1 VTDGPRSAI
10 IIVALALLRLHKT
23 AAAVAVGLHSRVPQ
37 FEFQANAISSYYFAA
52 RRSDRSPRP

>member
-23 AAAVAVGLHSRVPQ
+23 AAAVAVG
-37 FEFQANAISSYYFAA
+37 
-52 RRSDRSPRP
+52 